1 MIDFKFLLPSSH
13 HKHDTFLSLLLY
25 LFHPVTVSSV
35 ASVRVLVVRLGLL
48 STLILLRLWIRRPE
62 PENEPRID
70 MITTGGQ
77 LCKEEKE
84 YESN

>member
-48 STLILLRLWIRRPE
+48 STLILLRLRLWIPRPE
-62 PENEPRID
+62 PENEPGID

-77 LCKEEKE
+77 LCKDC
-84 YESN
+84 